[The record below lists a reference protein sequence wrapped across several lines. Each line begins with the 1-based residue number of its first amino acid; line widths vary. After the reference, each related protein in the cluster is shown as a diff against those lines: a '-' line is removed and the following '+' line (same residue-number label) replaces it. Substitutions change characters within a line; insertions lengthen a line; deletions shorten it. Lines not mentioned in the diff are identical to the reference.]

1 MPIIRIYNVQRQLQ
15 EFSVL
20 PGIWHKVRICWL
32 PHVEQPLVVFKTAFS
47 HFLVTEFKRFYAI
60 FLEIENKL
68 SFKEIG
74 SRRLI
79 HDLLESFTSQKH
91 FIAVMPGH
99 FDHSVLLAKIAYIGK
114 TVPVKAYDALIP
126 FLSASD
132 LF

>member
-1 MPIIRIYNVQRQLQ
+1 MPIIRIHNVQRQLQ
-15 EFSVL
+15 EFSEL
-20 PGIWHKVRICWL
+20 AGIWHKVRVQRL
-32 PHVEQPLVVFKTAFS
+32 PYIEQPLVVFKTAFS
-47 HFLVTEFKRFYAI
+47 HFLVMEFKRFYAI

-79 HDLLESFTSQKH
+79 HELLESFTSQKH
-91 FIAVMPGH
+91 FIAVRPGH
-99 FDHSVLLAKIAYIGK
+99 LDHSVPLAKIADIRK
-114 TVPVKAYDALIP
+114 TVTVKAYDALIP